1 VINALQTPFPRSYWV
16 IPGKILAGAFPGD
29 KDSIIAQ
36 DKLQRLFDIGIRCI
50 VNLMQPDETNHD
62 GQTFADYSKSFNEIA
77 DRHQKRVECL
87 RLPIRDL
94 CIPSATKMKD
104 ILDTIDKSVD
114 MGQPVYI
121 HCWGGIGRTGT
132 TVGCYLMRHRIAD
145 SDTVIG
151 KIKRLRRGDAAGHRS
166 SPETAE
172 QAEFVKNWP
181 ASLDKPPSA
190 VDRYLG
196 CMLGGAIGDALGAPV
211 EFLNLADIR
220 RKYGSNGISGF
231 DRSYGRKG
239 AITDDTQMALFTAE
253 GLLRA
258 FVRGN
263 ERGICHPPSVVHHA
277 YVQWLNSQG
286 EASRSH
292 WNDSKVG
299 WLHSIPELKSRRA
312 PGNTCLSALRQ
323 EEMGTKDRPHNDS
336 KGCGGVMRVA
346 PVGLM
351 ETDPEWVFEMA
362 CDIAAITHGH
372 PSGYLAAG
380 TFAALICTLKDGMEI
395 IEAVQCAQSLLS
407 SQLHH
412 EECSTAVQKAVG
424 LAGQGS
430 PTPEK
435 VETLGAG
442 WVAEEALAISVY
454 CALVSEDDYSRG
466 TLLAVNHSGDSDST
480 GCITGHILGCKLGL
494 SAIPHRWVSE
504 LELSDLIRQISQDLW
519 IRYLP
524 DDAWYQKYPGW

>member
-1 VINALQTPFPRSYWV
+1 MINVFQTPFPRSYWV
-16 IPGKILAGAFPGD
+16 IPRKILAGAFPGD
-29 KDSIIAQ
+29 EDPEITKA
-36 DKLQRLFDIGIRCI
+36 KLQGLFNIGIRCI
-50 VNLMQPDETNHD
+50 LNLMQPDEVNHA
-62 GQTFADYSKSFNEIA
+62 GQPFADYSESFNEIA
-77 DRHQKRVECL
+77 DRHQKRVRCL
-87 RLPIRDL
+87 QFPIRDL
-94 CIPSATKMKD
+94 SIPSATEMKD

-114 MGQPVYI
+114 TGQPVYI

-145 SDTVIG
+145 SNTVIE
-151 KIKRLRRGDAAGHRS
+151 KIKRLRCGDAAGHRP

-172 QAEFVKNWP
+172 QVKFVKNWP
-181 ASLDKPPSA
+181 ACVDKPSTI
-190 VDRYLG
+190 DRYLG

-211 EFLNLADIR
+211 EFLNLTDIR
-220 RKYGSNGISGF
+220 TKYGSKGISEF
-231 DRSYGRKG
+231 DRAYGRKG

-263 ERGICHPPSVVHHA
+263 EKGICHPPSVVHHA

-312 PGNTCLSALRQ
+312 PGNTCLAALRQ
-323 EEMGTKDRPHNDS
+323 AEMGTMDRPPNDS

-351 ETDPEWVFEMA
+351 ENDPEWVFEMA

-372 PSGYLAAG
+372 PSGYLSAG
-380 TFAALICTLKDGMEI
+380 AFAALICMLKDGMET
-395 IEAVQCAQSLLS
+395 IEAVQCAQRLLS
-407 SQLHH
+407 SQPHH
-412 EECSTAVQKAVG
+412 EECSAAVQKAVG

-454 CALVSEDDYSRG
+454 CALVSEDDYSSG

-480 GCITGHILGCKLGL
+480 GCITGQILGCRLGI
-494 SAIPHRWVSE
+494 SAIPPRWISDV
-504 LELSDLIRQISQDLW
+504 ELSDLITEISQDLW
-519 IRYLP
+519 LRYLP
-524 DDAWYQKYPGW
+524 DKAWYQKYPGW